1 MAEERT
7 PLYRRLSRRHL
18 FRLPLLHSRN
28 GKRRWPIRSAGI
40 NFALGY
46 GVLFLI
52 SATLFLSFIW
62 WSSTNLLN
70 DHVRAFIETDA
81 QELRHRW
88 GHGGA
93 PALSEAINDRLEQNI
108 DDDALYLLIDR
119 HGRRMAGNLP
129 GWPVAVKKM
138 NHFYELTIRRYTFTT
153 PAQFKA
159 YTLPH
164 GFKLIV
170 GHDIRG
176 RTLLSTVITRTLI
189 WCAVMISLLAV
200 GGALVVRDLFR
211 RMVGSIARTASA
223 VANGDLNHRIALT
236 GSETDL
242 VAETVNTMLD
252 RINRLMEGVR
262 QVSNAIAHDLRTP
275 ITRARNQL
283 EEAFFSATSP
293 DELRTAVDRAIGDLD
308 HITGIFEAL
317 LRIAQIEAG
326 ARRSAFTTVNL
337 NQLLSNMAELYE
349 ASAEDAGLSLALDV
363 TPLPSL
369 FGDERMLQQALANL
383 LDNAIKFS
391 PPNSTLTLS
400 AHPVMA
406 GTAPGSGAEKKPQGL
421 EISVRDQ
428 GPGMNDADILRA
440 HERFFRAESARNT
453 PGSGLGLS
461 LVQAVT
467 SLHHGR
473 LTLTQANPGLKVTL
487 FLPLLP
493 EAERTG
499 RSTTPAETTP

>member
-1 MAEERT
+1 MAEDRS
-7 PLYRRLSRRHL
+7 PPRRRWFRR
-18 FRLPLLHSRN
+18 RQEKQPDARR
-28 GKRRWPIRSAGI
+28 RRWPIRSAGI

-70 DHVRAFIETDA
+70 QHVRAFIETDA
-81 QELRHRW
+81 QELQKRW
-88 GHGGA
+88 VYGGA
-93 PALSEAINDRLEQNI
+93 PALGDAITDRLEQNI

-119 HGRRMAGNLP
+119 HGRRLAGNLP
-129 GWPVAVKKM
+129 GWPVAIKKM
-138 NHFYELTIRRYTFTT
+138 NHFYELSIRRYTFTT
-153 PAQFKA
+153 PAEFKA
-159 YTLPH
+159 YHLPH
-164 GFKLIV
+164 GFKMIV

-189 WCAVMISLLAV
+189 WCAVMIALLAV

-283 EEAFFSATSP
+283 EEALFSATSP
-293 DELRTAVDRAIGDLD
+293 DELRTAVDKAIGDLD

-326 ARRSAFTTVNL
+326 SRRSAFTMMDL
-337 NQLLSNMAELYE
+337 NQLLANMAELYE
-349 ASAEDAGLSLALDV
+349 ASAEDAGLRLHLDIV
-363 TPLPSL
+363 PLPPL

-400 AHPVMA
+400 AHPVPAMPTPETAAAEGTPA
-406 GTAPGSGAEKKPQGL
+406 GID
-421 EISVRDQ
+421 ISVQDQ

-473 LTLTQANPGLKVTL
+473 LTLTQAHPGLKVTL
-487 FLPLLP
+487 FLPLTQ
-493 EAERTG
+493 EAEQNTRHTI
-499 RSTTPAETTP
+499 STENPS

>member
-1 MAEERT
+1 MRKDKKA
-7 PLYRRLSRRHL
+7 PRRWLQWRRGDATKVGRWH
-18 FRLPLLHSRN
+18 
-28 GKRRWPIRSAGI
+28 WPIRSAGI

-62 WSSTNLLN
+62 WSSTNLLTQ
-70 DHVRAFIETDA
+70 HVRAFIETDA
-81 QELRHRW
+81 QELTQRW
-88 GHGGA
+88 HYGGP
-93 PALSEAINDRLEQNI
+93 PALSSAITDRLEQNI
-108 DDDALYLLIDR
+108 DDDALYLLVDR
-119 HGRRMAGNLP
+119 RGRRLAGNLP
-129 GWPVAVKKM
+129 GWPVAITKM
-138 NHFYELTIRRYTFTT
+138 DHFYELTIRRYTFST

-159 YTLPH
+159 YHLTH

-176 RTLLSTVITRTLI
+176 RALLSTVITRTLI
-189 WCAVMISLLAV
+189 WCAVMIALLAI
-200 GGALVVRDLFR
+200 GGALVVRNLFR
-211 RMVGSIARTASA
+211 RIVGSIARTASA
-223 VANGDLNHRIALT
+223 VASGDLNHRIALT

-283 EEAFFSATSP
+283 EEALFSASSP
-293 DELRTAVDRAIGDLD
+293 DELRLAADKAIEDLD

-326 ARRSAFTTVNL
+326 ARRSAFTMVDL
-337 NQLLSNMAELYE
+337 NQLLTNMAELYE
-349 ASAEDAGLSLALDV
+349 ASAEDAGLSLHMDIS
-363 TPLPSL
+363 PLPPL
-369 FGDERMLQQALANL
+369 YGDERMLQQALANL

-391 PPNSTLTLS
+391 PPRSLLSLTARPVTAITPRGHT
-400 AHPVMA
+400 AHTTPT
-406 GTAPGSGAEKKPQGL
+406 GI
-421 EISVRDQ
+421 EISVQDQ
-428 GPGMNDADILRA
+428 GPGMNEADILRA
-440 HERFFRAESARNT
+440 HERFFRAESARHT

-473 LTLTQANPGLKVTL
+473 LILTRTNPGLKVTL
-487 FLPLLP
+487 FLPLLQQD
-493 EAERTG
+493 ADH
-499 RSTTPAETTP
+499 TTTTASHA

>member
-1 MAEERT
+1 MAKDRT
-7 PLYRRLSRRHL
+7 PHRHRRWFYR
-18 FRLPLLHSRN
+18 FAIRN
-28 GKRRWPIRSAGI
+28 GTGKRRWPIRSAGI

-62 WSSTNLLN
+62 WSSTSLLN

-88 GHGGA
+88 NHGGA
-93 PALSEAINDRLEQNI
+93 EALGDAITDRLEQNI
-108 DDDALYLLIDR
+108 DDDALYLLMDR
-119 HGRRMAGNLP
+119 HGRRLAGNLP
-129 GWPVAVKKM
+129 GWPVAIKKM

-159 YTLPH
+159 YALPH
-164 GFKLIV
+164 GFRLIV

-176 RTLLSTVITRTLI
+176 RTLLSTVITRTVI

-223 VANGDLNHRIALT
+223 VANGDLNHRITLT

-283 EEAFFSATSP
+283 EEALFSASSP
-293 DELRTAVDRAIGDLD
+293 DELRVAVDKAIGDLD

-326 ARRSAFTTVNL
+326 ARRSAFTIVDL
-337 NQLLSNMAELYE
+337 NQLLANMAELYE
-349 ASAEDAGLSLALDV
+349 ASAEDAGLKLKLNI
-363 TPLPSL
+363 TTLPAL

-391 PPNSTLTLS
+391 PPDSTLTLS

-406 GTAPGSGAEKKPQGL
+406 AATSSNTNERQRPLGL
-421 EISVRDQ
+421 EISVQDQ

-473 LTLTQANPGLKVTL
+473 LILTQANPGLKVTL
-487 FLPLLP
+487 FLPLTP
-493 EAERTG
+493 EAEQTG
-499 RSTTPAETTP
+499 RSTTPTQNTS